1 MASIVWIIAPYMA
14 FASFVWGHW
23 WRWRTDRFR
32 SGVMGGR
39 AEVSPIGLW
48 LLRIGLLVV
57 LLPRVA
63 ETVLGRMGSGLA
75 VDISHVLAG
84 TELAG
89 TPIAL
94 IGAMLVL
101 LPDMVGA
108 STRPVTVLDRMTLPI
123 LAIALITGA
132 IVAFDP
138 DSLAPNTLFVWF
150 QSLFSGNPHAD
161 VMVHAP
167 FIYQARGLMVVLTIG
182 IWPYTRLCGLL
193 VVPLSRCARFI
204 GMSLSKLIRRMS
216 RWNRWETRRTDEV
229 AGVQSPQQP
238 VLGTVRNSRVWALR
252 ASRSSS
258 AG

>member
-1 MASIVWIIAPYMA
+1 MASIVWIIAPYTA
-14 FASFVWGHW
+14 FASFWWGHW

-32 SGVMGGR
+32 SGLAGGR
-39 AEVSPIGLW
+39 AETSHTGLW

-57 LLPRVA
+57 LVPRAA
-63 ETVLGRMGSGLA
+63 EGVLGRTGSGLA
-75 VDISHVLAG
+75 PDISHVLAG

-108 STRPVTVLDRMTLPI
+108 STRPVTILDRMTLPI
-123 LAIALITGA
+123 LSIALITGA

-138 DSLAPNTLFVWF
+138 DSLAAKTLFVWF
-150 QSLFSGNPHAD
+150 PSLFSGSPRAAE
-161 VMVHAP
+161 MVHAP

-182 IWPYTRLCGLL
+182 IWPYTRLCGLFVL
-193 VVPLSRCARFI
+193 P
-204 GMSLSKLIRRMS
+204 IRRATRSIRGFVS
-216 RWNRWETRRTDEV
+216 RARLARAAR
-229 AGVQSPQQP
+229 AVQPPQQP
-238 VLGTVRNSRVWALR
+238 GLGTVRNSRVWALR